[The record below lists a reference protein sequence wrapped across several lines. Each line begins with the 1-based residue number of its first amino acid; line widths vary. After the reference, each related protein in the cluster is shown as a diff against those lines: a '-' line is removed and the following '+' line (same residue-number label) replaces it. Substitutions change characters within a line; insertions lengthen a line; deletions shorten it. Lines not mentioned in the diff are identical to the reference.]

1 MGIAKIPCY
10 LGDSSPELRRL
21 DIPLSPS
28 KWGVW
33 VLSHVD
39 LRATARVR
47 ACREFLVD
55 IIEGQEELIS
65 GLNSQYY

>member
-1 MGIAKIPCY
+1 
-10 LGDSSPELRRL
+10 
-21 DIPLSPS
+21 
-28 KWGVW
+28 

-55 IIEGQEELIS
+55 IIEQQHRLIT
-65 GLNSQYY
+65 GLDSRYWKN